1 MPAKARFGKKI
12 RDLRLAQNIGLRELG
27 RLINVSAMHISN
39 LEKGKV
45 MPSPELVKRLASQL
59 SADVDELLHL
69 AKLIDPQIAEVI
81 QENPFK
87 VPNFLRSAK
96 NLSEEQWDK
105 LQKQAERMSRD
116 NLKGN
121 SK

>member
-1 MPAKARFGKKI
+1 MPVKPRFGKKL
-12 RDLRLAQNIGLRELG
+12 RGLRLSQNIGLRELG

-45 MPSPELVKRLASQL
+45 MPSAELVKRLASQL
-59 SADVDELLHL
+59 NADVDELLHL

-81 QENPFK
+81 QDNPFK

-105 LQKQAERMSRD
+105 LQKQAERMSKD

>member
-1 MPAKARFGKKI
+1 MPVKPRFGKKI
-12 RDLRLAQNIGLRELG
+12 KDLRLAQNIGLRELG

-45 MPSPELVKRLASQL
+45 MPSPDLVKRLASQL
-59 SADVDELLHL
+59 DADIDELLHL

-81 QENPFK
+81 QDNPFK
-87 VPNFLRSAK
+87 VPSFLRSAK

-105 LQKQAERMSRD
+105 LQKQAERMSRA

>member
-1 MPAKARFGKKI
+1 MPLKPQFGKKI
-12 RDLRLAQNIGLRELG
+12 KDLRLKHSIGLRELG

-45 MPSPELVKRLASQL
+45 MPSPELVKRIASQL
-59 SADVDELLHL
+59 DADVDELLHL
-69 AKLIDPQIAEVI
+69 AKLIDPQIAEGI
-81 QENPFK
+81 QDNPFK
-87 VPNFLRSAK
+87 VPSFLRSAK
-96 NLSEEQWDK
+96 NLSEEQWDQ

-116 NLKGN
+116 HLKGN

>member
-1 MPAKARFGKKI
+1 MPVKPRFGKKI
-12 RDLRLAQNIGLRELG
+12 KDLRLTQNIGLRELG

-45 MPSPELVKRLASQL
+45 MPSPDLVKRLASQL
-59 SADVDELLHL
+59 DADIDELLHL

-81 QENPFK
+81 QDNPFK

-96 NLSEEQWDK
+96 NLNEEQWDK
-105 LQKQAERMSRD
+105 LQKQAERMSKD
-116 NLKGN
+116 NLKG
-121 SK
+121 KLK

>member
-1 MPAKARFGKKI
+1 MPVKPRFGKKI
-12 RDLRLAQNIGLRELG
+12 KDLRLAQNIGLRELG
-27 RLINVSAMHISN
+27 RLLDVSAMHISN

-45 MPSPELVKRLASQL
+45 MPSAILVKRLASQL
-59 SADVDELLHL
+59 NADVDELLHL

-81 QENPFK
+81 QDNPFK

-96 NLSEEQWDK
+96 NLSGEQWDK
-105 LQKQAERMSRD
+105 LQKQAERMSKD